1 MPRGWG
7 DARRRRPIGGA
18 PRARPPPQ
26 IRSPKP
32 PHHFLP
38 HARRL
43 LERRTQG
50 VRAALAE
57 SQVVRALSE
66 GLVGVIRASTHQ
78 DAGGRAGAGDG
89 AGAGAG
95 SGPLAELTA
104 ALLEQAERAI
114 EEERPRAKEEARP
127 RAKAGARR

>member
-1 MPRGWG
+1 MSAAGMGGMRAAA
-7 DARRRRPIGGA
+7 DRSGGA

-26 IRSPKP
+26 VRSPKP

-66 GLVGVIRASTHQ
+66 GLVRTERQVQGTHASRK
-78 DAGGRAGAGDG
+78 ARRF
-89 AGAGAG
+89 
-95 SGPLAELTA
+95 AE
-104 ALLEQAERAI
+104 EFVENGERAVI
-114 EEERPRAKEEARP
+114 LHGRLLRLIVVDITLFRPK
-127 RAKAGARR
+127 

>member
-1 MPRGWG
+1 MRAAA
-7 DARRRRPIGGA
+7 DRSGGA
-18 PRARPPPQ
+18 PSARPPPQ
-26 IRSPKP
+26 VRSPKP

-66 GLVGVIRASTHQ
+66 GLVGVIRACTHQ

-89 AGAGAG
+89 EGAGASAGAG